1 MITAHALHSVNVD
14 DLRLAAGSAA
24 TTAAAMPA
32 RFAQGHEVLP
42 TTHAMR
48 NFDAN
53 TFNRTVLLCHMKHAK
68 TEFMYLPILLTLEQ
82 AWQSSGARV
91 HRASSTKRMA
101 ALTAGDVVVWVGMGR
116 AVR

>member
-1 MITAHALHSVNVD
+1 
-14 DLRLAAGSAA
+14 
-24 TTAAAMPA
+24 MPA
-32 RFAQGHEVLP
+32 GFARGDEALP
-42 TTHAMR
+42 TAHAMR

-101 ALTAGDVVVWVGMGR
+101 SLTAGDVVV
-116 AVR
+116 